1 MTAKENKP
9 LEFPPVHLRECA
21 AFPKMIVGGFGMRMR
36 KLSRVS
42 GKLPLT
48 KSIVTAGLALIFLIL
63 TGSQN
68 ANALPAFARKYGL
81 RCSACHESWPMLNY
95 FGQKFKDNGYQ
106 LMNDRDAPIW
116 QNPGYWP
123 ITFRI
128 TPIWHRV
135 STGKVAVDQGSGITR
150 ITTSGFDLS
159 GLDFHTGGTLEKNFS
174 FYVLP
179 SSDATASFHF
189 ETVMAR
195 LDNLAGST
203 WLNLKLGKFEL
214 DNLLSEK
221 RILTLTGN
229 GGIYQ
234 LYHFSPPGDGNIF
247 GQMGDNQLGV
257 ELMGHSLDDRTR
269 YSAAL
274 LSSTDGNVGLPYGNA
289 YTGFFTFSQAFDTGR
304 LGVDRIGAYAMIGQA
319 PTYFLT
325 QATVPIPGSGIS
337 NKSFHREGF
346 VGQFYFGPHFDV
358 QVVTQH
364 GWDNA
369 WFGQGYG
376 DPIDNPGG
384 PNNLTGTFL
393 PPGSQAPTWNGVLF
407 EPHYVYSPQLIF
419 LARYETMRMSRQ
431 ASAANA
437 SNFGNLSTYT
447 LGFRYNP
454 FMTSRA
460 GFAWHNE
467 YNWLHQDGTGPMA
480 GAAGLNVNTSEVL
493 TGFDFDF

>member
-1 MTAKENKP
+1 M
-9 LEFPPVHLRECA
+9 H
-21 AFPKMIVGGFGMRMR
+21 MGMQSCQQRIP
-36 KLSRVS
+36 SW
-42 GKLPLT
+42 GKHVLT
-48 KSIVTAGLALIFLIL
+48 GALVLIFLIL
-63 TGSQN
+63 SGSQP
-68 ANALPAFARKYGL
+68 ANAIPAFARKYGL

-135 STGKVAVDQGSGITR
+135 SIGKVAVDQGSGIAR

-195 LDNLAGST
+195 LDNLFGSP
-203 WLNLKLGKFEL
+203 WFNVKLGKFEL

-234 LYHFSPPGDGNIF
+234 LYHFIPVGDGNIF

-257 ELMGHSLDDRTR
+257 EVMGHSYNDRTR
-269 YSAAL
+269 YSASL
-274 LSSTDGNVGLPYGNA
+274 LSSTDGNVGMPYGNA
-289 YTGFFTFSQAFDTGR
+289 YTGFFTASQAFDTGR

-319 PTYFLT
+319 PTYYLT
-325 QATVPIPGSGIS
+325 SGGTPLPGAGIG
-337 NKSFHREGF
+337 NKSFSREGF
-346 VGQFYFGPHFDV
+346 VGQFYFGEHFDL

-364 GWDNA
+364 G
-369 WFGQGYG
+369 
-376 DPIDNPGG
+376 
-384 PNNLTGTFL
+384 
-393 PPGSQAPTWNGVLF
+393 
-407 EPHYVYSPQLIF
+407 
-419 LARYETMRMSRQ
+419 
-431 ASAANA
+431 
-437 SNFGNLSTYT
+437 
-447 LGFRYNP
+447 
-454 FMTSRA
+454 
-460 GFAWHNE
+460 
-467 YNWLHQDGTGPMA
+467 
-480 GAAGLNVNTSEVL
+480 
-493 TGFDFDF
+493 